1 MNTGT
6 GPLICSR
13 PWHFINL
20 IYLLTYLQFQTV
32 RVLVLNFF
40 CTTGSQSKQAAVIYF
55 TLIFLK
61 KNPYFSS
68 RWTSPWF
75 KSANRALQDV
85 TCISHCY
92 IEPDRPCSVCLVT
105 TAVAAAGPYSHTTL
119 KHAAKFT
126 QYGHVQSVSKNGPLL
141 HFQIIPTNVFQYQRF
156 IAKCL
161 KQKTSW
167 DFHVSATTEASE
179 H

>member
-1 MNTGT
+1 MT
-6 GPLICSR
+6 LYKS
-13 PWHFINL
+13 
-20 IYLLTYLQFQTV
+20 YLLTYLLTV
-32 RVLVLNFF
+32 SNSTCACVKFF

-55 TLIFLK
+55 TLIFFE

-68 RWTSPWF
+68 RWMSPWF

-92 IEPDRPCSVCLVT
+92 IAPDRPCSVCLVT

-126 QYGHVQSVSKNGPLL
+126 QYGHVQSVSKNEPLL
-141 HFQIIPTNVFQYQRF
+141 HFQIIPTDLIPYQSFWYTLLLHIF
-156 IAKCL
+156 IVLSFLSLIMLYC
-161 KQKTSW
+161 
-167 DFHVSATTEASE
+167 
-179 H
+179 